1 MDKCVKRLGMGITSG
16 KAAKAVE
23 NQRARKLYEEIF
35 DEDSPAFVDYY
46 FRVKAAEN
54 EIFVVEN
61 EKQEILATLHLNPYE
76 MMFCSEKVKTNYIV
90 AVATRADCRHQG
102 MMCLLLQA
110 SLQEMYRREETFTW
124 LMPAAEAIYRPFGFR
139 FIYEKNKMTVTADV
153 LQRAETDENWQI
165 HSDQEVSGD
174 IFCEEAKK
182 EDLAELACFA
192 EKQLSKLAEV
202 YTVHDIAYFE
212 QRMQEVGC
220 EGGSLILIR
229 KEKEICGYFLALKKD
244 REAWEIVV
252 EDAVQKKAFPAVLH
266 WFGTSEEKCTF
277 TAFPQIWEQYAQS
290 ENVPAIMGRIVHL
303 ERFVCCLKIKKE
315 QEWKIRLTDSLIPEN
330 NGYFIIKTGI
340 EGGSL
345 IRVENL
351 SEKDKAAYERLVEIS
366 RETGNGGI
374 YAEELFRLPV
384 FLNEV
389 V

>member
-16 KAAKAVE
+16 KATKAVE

-76 MMFCSEKVKTNYIV
+76 MMFCGEKVKTNYIV

-102 MMCLLLQA
+102 MMRSLLQA

-153 LQRAETDENWQI
+153 LRRAETDENWQI

-220 EGGSLILIR
+220 EGGRLVLIR
-229 KEKEICGYFLALKKD
+229 NENRICGYFLALKKD

-266 WFGTSEEKCTF
+266 WFGASEEKCTF

-290 ENVPAIMGRIVHL
+290 ENVPAIMGRLVHL

-351 SEKDKAAYERLVEIS
+351 SEKEKKMFCSMDIGQL
-366 RETGNGGI
+366 TQ
-374 YAEELFRLPV
+374 ELFRLPV

>member
-76 MMFCSEKVKTNYIV
+76 MMFCGEKVKTNYIV

-102 MMCLLLQA
+102 MMRSLLQA
-110 SLQEMYRREETFTW
+110 SLQEMYRRKVTFTW

-153 LQRAETDENWQI
+153 LRRAETDENWQI

-212 QRMQEVGC
+212 QRMQEVEC

-266 WFGTSEEKCTF
+266 WFGASEEKCTF

-351 SEKDKAAYERLVEIS
+351 SEKEKKMFCSMDIGQL
-366 RETGNGGI
+366 T
-374 YAEELFRLPV
+374 EELFRLPV

>member
-277 TAFPQIWEQYAQS
+277 TAFPQIWKQYAQS

-351 SEKDKAAYERLVEIS
+351 SEKEKKMFCSMDIGQL
-366 RETGNGGI
+366 T
-374 YAEELFRLPV
+374 EELFRLPV

>member
-61 EKQEILATLHLNPYE
+61 EKQEILATLHLNPYK
-76 MMFCSEKVKTNYIV
+76 MMFCDERVKTNYIV

-102 MMCLLLQA
+102 MMRSLLQA

-212 QRMQEVGC
+212 QRMQEAEC
-220 EGGSLILIR
+220 EGGRLVLIR
-229 KEKEICGYFLALKKD
+229 NENRICGYFLALREQ

-252 EDAVQKKAFPAVLH
+252 ENAVQKQAFPAVLR
-266 WFGTSEEKCTF
+266 WLEAGREKCTL
-277 TAFPQIWEQYAQS
+277 TAFPKIWEQYAKS

-303 ERFVCCLKIKKE
+303 ERFVRCLKTKKE
-315 QEWKIRLTDSLIPEN
+315 QEFKIRLTDSLIPEN
-330 NGYFIIKTGI
+330 NGYFLIKTGA
-340 EGGSL
+340 GGGT
-345 IRVENL
+345 VTKAGNL
-351 SEKDKAAYERLVEIS
+351 SEKKEKMFRSLDIGQL
-366 RETGNGGI
+366 T
-374 YAEELFRLPV
+374 EELFRLPV

>member
-76 MMFCSEKVKTNYIV
+76 MMFCGEKVKTNYIV

-102 MMCLLLQA
+102 MMRSLLQA

-229 KEKEICGYFLALKKD
+229 KEKEICGYFLVLKKD

-266 WFGTSEEKCTF
+266 WFGASEEKCTF

-351 SEKDKAAYERLVEIS
+351 SEKEKKMFCSMDIGQL
-366 RETGNGGI
+366 T
-374 YAEELFRLPV
+374 EELFRLPV

>member
-76 MMFCSEKVKTNYIV
+76 MMFCGERVKTNYIV

-102 MMCLLLQA
+102 MMRSLLQA

-153 LQRAETDENWQI
+153 LRRAETDENWRI

-266 WFGTSEEKCTF
+266 WFGASEEKCTF

-351 SEKDKAAYERLVEIS
+351 SEKEKKMFCSMDIGQL
-366 RETGNGGI
+366 T
-374 YAEELFRLPV
+374 EELFRLPV

>member
-61 EKQEILATLHLNPYE
+61 EKQEILATLHLNPYK
-76 MMFCSEKVKTNYIV
+76 MMFCGEKAKTNYIV

-102 MMCLLLQA
+102 MMRSLLQA

-182 EDLAELACFA
+182 EDLAELACCA

-266 WFGTSEEKCTF
+266 WFGASEEKCTF

-315 QEWKIRLTDSLIPEN
+315 QEWKIRLTDSLVPEN

-340 EGGSL
+340 EGGNL

-351 SEKDKAAYERLVEIS
+351 SEKEKKMFCSMDIGQL
-366 RETGNGGI
+366 T
-374 YAEELFRLPV
+374 EELFRLPV

>member
-1 MDKCVKRLGMGITSG
+1 MGITSG

-23 NQRARKLYEEIF
+23 NQRERKLYEEIF

-76 MMFCSEKVKTNYIV
+76 MMFCGEKVKTNYIV

-102 MMCLLLQA
+102 MMRSLLQA
-110 SLQEMYRREETFTW
+110 SLQEMYRKEETFTW

-139 FIYEKNKMTVTADV
+139 FIYEKNKMTVMADV
-153 LQRAETDENWQI
+153 LQRAETDEDWQI
-165 HSDQEVSGD
+165 HSKQEVSGD

-212 QRMQEVGC
+212 QRMQEAEC
-220 EGGSLILIR
+220 EGGRLVLIR
-229 KEKEICGYFLALKKD
+229 NENRICGYFLALREQ

-252 EDAVQKKAFPAVLH
+252 ENAVQKQAFPAVLR
-266 WFGTSEEKCTF
+266 WLEAGREKCTL
-277 TAFPQIWEQYAQS
+277 TAFPKIWEQYAKS

-303 ERFVCCLKIKKE
+303 ERFVRCLKTKKE
-315 QEWKIRLTDSLIPEN
+315 QEFKIRLTDSLIPEN
-330 NGYFIIKTGI
+330 NGYFLIKTGA
-340 EGGSL
+340 GGGT
-345 IRVENL
+345 VTKAGNL
-351 SEKDKAAYERLVEIS
+351 SEKKEKMFRSLDIGQL
-366 RETGNGGI
+366 T
-374 YAEELFRLPV
+374 EELFRLSV

>member
-16 KAAKAVE
+16 KATKAVE

-76 MMFCSEKVKTNYIV
+76 MMFCGEKVKTNYIV

-102 MMCLLLQA
+102 MMLLQA
-110 SLQEMYRREETFTW
+110 SLQEMYRRKETFTW

-153 LQRAETDENWQI
+153 LRRAETDEKWQI

-266 WFGTSEEKCTF
+266 WFGASEEKCTF

-315 QEWKIRLTDSLIPEN
+315 QEWKIRLTDSLVPEN

-351 SEKDKAAYERLVEIS
+351 SEKEKKMFCSMDIGQL
-366 RETGNGGI
+366 T
-374 YAEELFRLPV
+374 EELFRLPV

>member
-61 EKQEILATLHLNPYE
+61 EKQEILATLHLNPYK
-76 MMFCSEKVKTNYIV
+76 MMFCDERVKTNYIV

-102 MMCLLLQA
+102 MMRSLLQA

-244 REAWEIVV
+244 GEAWEIVV
-252 EDAVQKKAFPAVLH
+252 QDAVQKKAFQAVLH
-266 WFGTSEEKCTF
+266 WFGASEEKCTF
-277 TAFPQIWEQYAQS
+277 TAFPQIWERYAQS
-290 ENVPAIMGRIVHL
+290 ENLPAIMGRIVHL

-351 SEKDKAAYERLVEIS
+351 SEKEKKMFCSMDIGQL
-366 RETGNGGI
+366 T
-374 YAEELFRLPV
+374 EELFRLPV

>member
-61 EKQEILATLHLNPYE
+61 EKQEILATLHLNPYK
-76 MMFCSEKVKTNYIV
+76 MMFCGEKAKTNYIV

-102 MMCLLLQA
+102 MMRSLLQA

-153 LQRAETDENWQI
+153 MQRAETDENWQI

-266 WFGTSEEKCTF
+266 WFGASEEKCTF

-351 SEKDKAAYERLVEIS
+351 SEKEKKMFCSMDIGQL
-366 RETGNGGI
+366 T
-374 YAEELFRLPV
+374 EELFRLPV

>member
-16 KAAKAVE
+16 KATKAVE

-76 MMFCSEKVKTNYIV
+76 MMFCGEKVKTNYIV

-102 MMCLLLQA
+102 MMRSLLQA
-110 SLQEMYRREETFTW
+110 SLQEMYRRKETFTW

-153 LQRAETDENWQI
+153 LRRAETDEKWQI

-229 KEKEICGYFLALKKD
+229 KENEIRGYFLALKKD

-266 WFGTSEEKCTF
+266 WFGASEEKCTF

-315 QEWKIRLTDSLIPEN
+315 QEWKIRLTDSLVPEN

-351 SEKDKAAYERLVEIS
+351 SEKEKKMFCSMDIGQL
-366 RETGNGGI
+366 T
-374 YAEELFRLPV
+374 EELFRLPV

>member
-76 MMFCSEKVKTNYIV
+76 MMFCGEKVKTNYIV

-102 MMCLLLQA
+102 MMRSLLQA

-266 WFGTSEEKCTF
+266 WFGASEEKCTF

-303 ERFVCCLKIKKE
+303 ERFVRCLKTKKE
-315 QEWKIRLTDSLIPEN
+315 QEFKIRLTDSLIPEN
-330 NGYFIIKTGI
+330 NGYFLIKTGA
-340 EGGSL
+340 GGGT
-345 IRVENL
+345 VTKAGNL
-351 SEKDKAAYERLVEIS
+351 SEKKEKMFRSLDIGQL
-366 RETGNGGI
+366 T
-374 YAEELFRLPV
+374 EELFRLSV

>member
-16 KAAKAVE
+16 KATKAVE

-76 MMFCSEKVKTNYIV
+76 MMFCGERVKSNYIV

-102 MMCLLLQA
+102 MMRSLLQA

-153 LQRAETDENWQI
+153 LQREETDENWQI

-266 WFGTSEEKCTF
+266 WFGASEEKCTF

-303 ERFVCCLKIKKE
+303 ERFVCCLKIKRE

-351 SEKDKAAYERLVEIS
+351 SEKEKKMFCSMDIGQL
-366 RETGNGGI
+366 T
-374 YAEELFRLPV
+374 EELFRLPV

>member
-76 MMFCSEKVKTNYIV
+76 MMFCGEKAKTNYIV

-102 MMCLLLQA
+102 MMRSLLQA

-266 WFGTSEEKCTF
+266 WFGASEEKCTF

-303 ERFVCCLKIKKE
+303 ERFVRCLKTKKE
-315 QEWKIRLTDSLIPEN
+315 QEFKIRLTDSLIPEN
-330 NGYFIIKTGI
+330 NGYFLIKTGA
-340 EGGSL
+340 GGGT
-345 IRVENL
+345 VTKAGNL
-351 SEKDKAAYERLVEIS
+351 SEKKEKMFRSLDIGQL
-366 RETGNGGI
+366 T
-374 YAEELFRLPV
+374 EELFRLSV

>member
-76 MMFCSEKVKTNYIV
+76 MMFCGEKAKTNYIV

-102 MMCLLLQA
+102 MMRSLLQA

-266 WFGTSEEKCTF
+266 WFGASEEKCTF

-351 SEKDKAAYERLVEIS
+351 SEKEKKMFCSMDIGQL
-366 RETGNGGI
+366 T
-374 YAEELFRLPV
+374 EELFRLPV

>member
-35 DEDSPAFVDYY
+35 DEDSLAFVDYY

-54 EIFVVEN
+54 EIFVMEN
-61 EKQEILATLHLNPYE
+61 EKQEILATLHLNPYK
-76 MMFCSEKVKTNYIV
+76 MMFCGEKAKTNYIV

-102 MMCLLLQA
+102 MMRSLLQA

-212 QRMQEVGC
+212 QRMQEVEC

-266 WFGTSEEKCTF
+266 WFGASEEKCTF

-303 ERFVCCLKIKKE
+303 ECFVCCLKIKKE

-351 SEKDKAAYERLVEIS
+351 SEKEKKMFCSMDIGQL
-366 RETGNGGI
+366 T
-374 YAEELFRLPV
+374 EELFRLPV

>member
-1 MDKCVKRLGMGITSG
+1 MGITSG

-61 EKQEILATLHLNPYE
+61 EKQEILATLHLNPYK
-76 MMFCSEKVKTNYIV
+76 MMFCDERVKTNYIV

-102 MMCLLLQA
+102 MMRSLLQA
-110 SLQEMYRREETFTW
+110 SLQEMYQREETFTW

-212 QRMQEVGC
+212 QRMQEAEC
-220 EGGSLILIR
+220 EGGRLVLIR
-229 KEKEICGYFLALKKD
+229 NENRICGYFLALREQ

-252 EDAVQKKAFPAVLH
+252 ENAVQKQAFPAVLR
-266 WFGTSEEKCTF
+266 WLEAGREKCTL
-277 TAFPQIWEQYAQS
+277 TAFPKIWEQYAKS

-340 EGGSL
+340 EGGNL

-351 SEKDKAAYERLVEIS
+351 SEKEKKMFCSMDIGQL
-366 RETGNGGI
+366 T
-374 YAEELFRLPV
+374 EELFRLPV

>member
-61 EKQEILATLHLNPYE
+61 EKQEILATLHLNPHE
-76 MMFCSEKVKTNYIV
+76 MMFCDERVKTNYIV

-102 MMCLLLQA
+102 MMRSLLQA

-139 FIYEKNKMTVTADV
+139 FIYEKNKMTVKADV
-153 LQRAETDENWQI
+153 LRRAETDENWQI

-266 WFGTSEEKCTF
+266 WFGASEEKCTF
-277 TAFPQIWEQYAQS
+277 TAFPQIWERYAQS
-290 ENVPAIMGRIVHL
+290 ENLPAIMGRIVHL

-351 SEKDKAAYERLVEIS
+351 SEKEKKMFCSMDIGQL
-366 RETGNGGI
+366 T
-374 YAEELFRLPV
+374 EELFRLPV

>member
-23 NQRARKLYEEIF
+23 NQKARKLYEEIF

-76 MMFCSEKVKTNYIV
+76 MMFCGERVKTNYIV

-102 MMCLLLQA
+102 MMRSLLQA

-153 LQRAETDENWQI
+153 LRRAETDEKWQI

-212 QRMQEVGC
+212 QRMQEVEC

-266 WFGTSEEKCTF
+266 WFGESKEKCTF

-351 SEKDKAAYERLVEIS
+351 SEKEKKMFCSMDIGQL
-366 RETGNGGI
+366 T
-374 YAEELFRLPV
+374 EELFRLPV

>member
-61 EKQEILATLHLNPYE
+61 EKQEILATLHLNPYK
-76 MMFCSEKVKTNYIV
+76 MMFCGEKAKTNYIV

-102 MMCLLLQA
+102 MMRSLLQA

-212 QRMQEVGC
+212 QRMQEVEC

-229 KEKEICGYFLALKKD
+229 KEKEICGYFLVLKKD

-266 WFGTSEEKCTF
+266 WFGASEEKCTF

-351 SEKDKAAYERLVEIS
+351 SEKEKKMFCSMDIGQL
-366 RETGNGGI
+366 T
-374 YAEELFRLPV
+374 EELFRLPV

>member
-16 KAAKAVE
+16 KATKAVE

-61 EKQEILATLHLNPYE
+61 EKQEILATLHLNPYK
-76 MMFCSEKVKTNYIV
+76 MMFCGEKAKTNYIV

-102 MMCLLLQA
+102 MMRSLLQA

-139 FIYEKNKMTVTADV
+139 FIYEKNKMTVTANV
-153 LQRAETDENWQI
+153 LRRAETDENWQI

-212 QRMQEVGC
+212 QRMQEVEC

-266 WFGTSEEKCTF
+266 WFGASEEKCTF

-351 SEKDKAAYERLVEIS
+351 SEKEKKMFCSMDIGQL
-366 RETGNGGI
+366 T
-374 YAEELFRLPV
+374 EELFRLPV

>member
-1 MDKCVKRLGMGITSG
+1 MDKCVKRLGMGITSE
-16 KAAKAVE
+16 KKTNAVE

-61 EKQEILATLHLNPYE
+61 EKQEILATLHLNPYK
-76 MMFCSEKVKTNYIV
+76 MMFCDERVKTNYIV

-102 MMCLLLQA
+102 MMRSLLQA

-212 QRMQEVGC
+212 QRMQEAEC
-220 EGGSLILIR
+220 EGGRLVLIR
-229 KEKEICGYFLALKKD
+229 NENRICGYFLALREQ

-252 EDAVQKKAFPAVLH
+252 ENAVQKQAFPAVLR
-266 WFGTSEEKCTF
+266 WLEAGREKCTL
-277 TAFPQIWEQYAQS
+277 TAFPKIWEQYAKS

-303 ERFVCCLKIKKE
+303 ERFVRCLKTKKE
-315 QEWKIRLTDSLIPEN
+315 QEFKIRLTDSLIPEN
-330 NGYFIIKTGI
+330 NGYFLIKTGA
-340 EGGSL
+340 GGGT
-345 IRVENL
+345 VTKAGNL
-351 SEKDKAAYERLVEIS
+351 SEKKEKMFRSLDIGQL
-366 RETGNGGI
+366 T
-374 YAEELFRLPV
+374 EELFRLSV

>member
-61 EKQEILATLHLNPYE
+61 EKQEILATLHLNPYK
-76 MMFCSEKVKTNYIV
+76 MMFCDERVKTNYIV

-102 MMCLLLQA
+102 MMRSLLQA

-182 EDLAELACFA
+182 EDLAELACLA

-212 QRMQEVGC
+212 QRMQEAEC
-220 EGGSLILIR
+220 EGGRLVLIR
-229 KEKEICGYFLALKKD
+229 NENRICGYFLALREQ

-252 EDAVQKKAFPAVLH
+252 ENAVQKQAFPAVLR
-266 WFGTSEEKCTF
+266 WLEAGREKCTL
-277 TAFPQIWEQYAQS
+277 TAFPKIWEQYAKS

-303 ERFVCCLKIKKE
+303 ERFVRCLKTKKE
-315 QEWKIRLTDSLIPEN
+315 QEFKIRLTDSLIPEN
-330 NGYFIIKTGI
+330 NGYFLIKTGA
-340 EGGSL
+340 GGGT
-345 IRVENL
+345 VTKAGNL
-351 SEKDKAAYERLVEIS
+351 SEKKEKMFRSLDIGQL
-366 RETGNGGI
+366 T
-374 YAEELFRLPV
+374 EELFRLSV

>member
-61 EKQEILATLHLNPYE
+61 EKQEILATLHLNPYK
-76 MMFCSEKVKTNYIV
+76 MMFCDERVKTNYIV

-102 MMCLLLQA
+102 MMRSLLQA

-192 EKQLSKLAEV
+192 EKQLLKLAEV

-212 QRMQEVGC
+212 QRMQEAEC
-220 EGGSLILIR
+220 EGGRLVLIR
-229 KEKEICGYFLALKKD
+229 NENRICGYFLALREQ

-252 EDAVQKKAFPAVLH
+252 ENAVQKQAFPAVLR
-266 WFGTSEEKCTF
+266 WLEAGREKCTL
-277 TAFPQIWEQYAQS
+277 TAFPKIWEQYAKS

-303 ERFVCCLKIKKE
+303 ERFVRCLKTKKE
-315 QEWKIRLTDSLIPEN
+315 QEFKIRLTDSLIPEN
-330 NGYFIIKTGI
+330 NGYFLIKTGA
-340 EGGSL
+340 GGGT
-345 IRVENL
+345 VTKAGNL
-351 SEKDKAAYERLVEIS
+351 SEKKEKMFRSLDIGQL
-366 RETGNGGI
+366 T
-374 YAEELFRLPV
+374 EELFRLSV

>member
-1 MDKCVKRLGMGITSG
+1 MDKCIKRLGMGITSG

-76 MMFCSEKVKTNYIV
+76 MMFCGEKVKTNYIV

-102 MMCLLLQA
+102 MMRSLLQA

-153 LQRAETDENWQI
+153 LRRAETDENWQI

-220 EGGSLILIR
+220 EGGRLVLIR
-229 KEKEICGYFLALKKD
+229 NENRICGYFLALKKD

-266 WFGTSEEKCTF
+266 WFGASEEKCTF

-290 ENVPAIMGRIVHL
+290 ENVPAIMGRLVHL

-351 SEKDKAAYERLVEIS
+351 SEKEKKMFCSMDIGQL
-366 RETGNGGI
+366 T
-374 YAEELFRLPV
+374 EELFRLSV

>member
-76 MMFCSEKVKTNYIV
+76 MMFCGERVKTNYIV

-102 MMCLLLQA
+102 MMRSLLQA

-244 REAWEIVV
+244 REAWEIVM

-266 WFGTSEEKCTF
+266 WFGASEEKCTF

-351 SEKDKAAYERLVEIS
+351 SEKEKKMFCSMDIGQL
-366 RETGNGGI
+366 T
-374 YAEELFRLPV
+374 EELFRLPV

>member
-76 MMFCSEKVKTNYIV
+76 MMFCGERVKTNYIV

-102 MMCLLLQA
+102 MMRSLLQA

-153 LQRAETDENWQI
+153 LRRAETDEKWQI

-212 QRMQEVGC
+212 QRMQEVEC

-266 WFGTSEEKCTF
+266 WFGESKEKCTF

-303 ERFVCCLKIKKE
+303 ERFVCCLKTKKE
-315 QEWKIRLTDSLIPEN
+315 QEFKIRLTDSLIPEN
-330 NGYFIIKTGI
+330 NGYFLIKTGA
-340 EGGSL
+340 GGGT
-345 IRVENL
+345 VTKAGNL
-351 SEKDKAAYERLVEIS
+351 SEKKEKMFRSLDIGQL
-366 RETGNGGI
+366 T
-374 YAEELFRLPV
+374 EELFRLSV

>member
-16 KAAKAVE
+16 KATKAVE

-76 MMFCSEKVKTNYIV
+76 MMFYGEKVKTNYIV

-102 MMCLLLQA
+102 MMRSLLQA
-110 SLQEMYRREETFTW
+110 SLQEMYRRKETFTW

-153 LQRAETDENWQI
+153 LRRAETDEKWQI

-266 WFGTSEEKCTF
+266 WFGASEEKCTF

-315 QEWKIRLTDSLIPEN
+315 QEWKIRLTDSLVPEN

-351 SEKDKAAYERLVEIS
+351 SEKEKKMFCSMDIGQL
-366 RETGNGGI
+366 T
-374 YAEELFRLPV
+374 EELFRLPV

>member
-76 MMFCSEKVKTNYIV
+76 MMFCGEKVKTNYIV

-102 MMCLLLQA
+102 MMRSLLQA

-351 SEKDKAAYERLVEIS
+351 SEKEKKMFCSMDIGQL
-366 RETGNGGI
+366 T
-374 YAEELFRLPV
+374 EELFRLPV

>member
-76 MMFCSEKVKTNYIV
+76 MMFCGERVKTNYIV

-102 MMCLLLQA
+102 MMRSLLQA

-266 WFGTSEEKCTF
+266 WFGASEEKCTF

-351 SEKDKAAYERLVEIS
+351 SEKEKKMFCSMDIGQL
-366 RETGNGGI
+366 T
-374 YAEELFRLPV
+374 EELFRLPV

>member
-76 MMFCSEKVKTNYIV
+76 MMFCGEKVKTNYIV

-102 MMCLLLQA
+102 MMRSLLQA

-139 FIYEKNKMTVTADV
+139 FIYEKNKMTMTADV

-212 QRMQEVGC
+212 QRMQEVEC

-229 KEKEICGYFLALKKD
+229 KEKEICGYFLALKKN

-266 WFGTSEEKCTF
+266 WFGASEEKCTF

-351 SEKDKAAYERLVEIS
+351 SEKEKKMFCSMDIGQL
-366 RETGNGGI
+366 T
-374 YAEELFRLPV
+374 EELFRLPV

>member
-76 MMFCSEKVKTNYIV
+76 MMFCGERVKTNYIV

-102 MMCLLLQA
+102 MMRSLLQA

-212 QRMQEVGC
+212 QRMQEAEC
-220 EGGSLILIR
+220 EGGRLVLIR
-229 KEKEICGYFLALKKD
+229 NENRICGYFLVLREQ

-266 WFGTSEEKCTF
+266 WFGASEEKCTF

-290 ENVPAIMGRIVHL
+290 ENIPAIMGRIVHL

-340 EGGSL
+340 EGGNL

-351 SEKDKAAYERLVEIS
+351 SEKEKKMFCSMDIGQL
-366 RETGNGGI
+366 T
-374 YAEELFRLPV
+374 EELFRLPV

>member
-61 EKQEILATLHLNPYE
+61 EKQEILATLHLNPYK
-76 MMFCSEKVKTNYIV
+76 MMFCGEKAKTNYIV
-90 AVATRADCRHQG
+90 AVATRADCRYQG
-102 MMCLLLQA
+102 MMRSLLQA

-266 WFGTSEEKCTF
+266 WFGASEEKCTF

-290 ENVPAIMGRIVHL
+290 ENVPAIMGRLVHL

-351 SEKDKAAYERLVEIS
+351 SEKEKKMFCSMDIGQL
-366 RETGNGGI
+366 T
-374 YAEELFRLPV
+374 EELFRLPV

>member
-76 MMFCSEKVKTNYIV
+76 MMFCGERVKTNYIV

-102 MMCLLLQA
+102 MMRSLLQA

-153 LQRAETDENWQI
+153 LRRAETDEKWQI

-212 QRMQEVGC
+212 QRMQEVEC

-266 WFGTSEEKCTF
+266 WFGESKEKCTF

-290 ENVPAIMGRIVHL
+290 ENVPIMGRIVHL

-351 SEKDKAAYERLVEIS
+351 SEKEKKMFCSMDIGQL
-366 RETGNGGI
+366 T
-374 YAEELFRLPV
+374 EELFRLPV

>member
-1 MDKCVKRLGMGITSG
+1 VDKCVKRLGMGITSG

-61 EKQEILATLHLNPYE
+61 EKQEILATLHLNPYK
-76 MMFCSEKVKTNYIV
+76 MMFCGEKAKTNYIV

-102 MMCLLLQA
+102 MMRSLLQA

-266 WFGTSEEKCTF
+266 WFGASEEKCTF

-290 ENVPAIMGRIVHL
+290 ENVPAIMGRLVHL

-351 SEKDKAAYERLVEIS
+351 SEKEKKMFCSMDIGQL
-366 RETGNGGI
+366 T
-374 YAEELFRLPV
+374 EELFRLPV

>member
-16 KAAKAVE
+16 KATKAVE

-76 MMFCSEKVKTNYIV
+76 MMFCGEKVKTNYIV

-102 MMCLLLQA
+102 MMRSLLQA
-110 SLQEMYRREETFTW
+110 SLQEMYRRKETFTW

-153 LQRAETDENWQI
+153 LRRAETDEKWQI

-266 WFGTSEEKCTF
+266 WFGASEEKCTF

-351 SEKDKAAYERLVEIS
+351 SEKEKKMFCSMDIGQL
-366 RETGNGGI
+366 T
-374 YAEELFRLPV
+374 EELFRLPV

>member
-61 EKQEILATLHLNPYE
+61 KKQEILATLHLNPYE
-76 MMFCSEKVKTNYIV
+76 MMFCGERVKTNYIV

-102 MMCLLLQA
+102 MMRSLLQA

-153 LQRAETDENWQI
+153 LQKAETDEDWQI
-165 HSDQEVSGD
+165 HSNQEVSGD

-212 QRMQEVGC
+212 QRMQEAEC
-220 EGGSLILIR
+220 EGGRLVLIR
-229 KEKEICGYFLALKKD
+229 NENRICGYFLALREQ

-252 EDAVQKKAFPAVLH
+252 ENAVQKQAFPAVLR
-266 WFGTSEEKCTF
+266 WLEAGREKCTL
-277 TAFPQIWEQYAQS
+277 TAFPKIWEQYAKS
-290 ENVPAIMGRIVHL
+290 ENVPAVMGRIVHL
-303 ERFVCCLKIKKE
+303 ERFVHCLKTKKE
-315 QEWKIRLTDSLIPEN
+315 QEFKIRLTDSLIPEN
-330 NGYFIIKTGI
+330 NGYFLIKTGA
-340 EGGSL
+340 GGGT
-345 IRVENL
+345 VTKAGNL
-351 SEKDKAAYERLVEIS
+351 SEKKEKMFRSLDIGQL
-366 RETGNGGI
+366 T
-374 YAEELFRLPV
+374 EELFRLSV